1 MIEVRPPSLPAVAPR
16 SNLRSRA
23 DDDTLTIT
31 SASPEFALLTA
42 LQKQGLLD
50 RSKSML
56 DDPTV
61 TLRGSPDSAVLGALD
76 RLGLL
81 DASAQSS
88 TASLDDRTDTVAY
101 TPEASLV
108 NKLIKQGLLDTT
120 GKSDLVPE
128 ALLASQY
135 LPDTCSA
142 TKDSS
147 EDRTDT
153 ISTSSGPEMSILSK
167 LLQHGMLDT
176 STSATLCRFVLK
188 PCV

>member
-1 MIEVRPPSLPAVAPR
+1 MIEVSPPSLTVVALQ

-31 SASPEFALLTA
+31 SATPEFALLAA

-50 RSKSML
+50 RSKSIL

-88 TASLDDRTDTVAY
+88 TTPFDDRTDTVAY
-101 TPEASLV
+101 TPPEASLL

-120 GKSDLVPE
+120 GKSDLVPA
-128 ALLASQY
+128 ALAP
-135 LPDTCSA
+135 LPTH
-142 TKDSS
+142 
-147 EDRTDT
+147 
-153 ISTSSGPEMSILSK
+153 LFFYN
-167 LLQHGMLDT
+167 
-176 STSATLCRFVLK
+176 RFVRRSDGHHY
-188 PCV
+188 